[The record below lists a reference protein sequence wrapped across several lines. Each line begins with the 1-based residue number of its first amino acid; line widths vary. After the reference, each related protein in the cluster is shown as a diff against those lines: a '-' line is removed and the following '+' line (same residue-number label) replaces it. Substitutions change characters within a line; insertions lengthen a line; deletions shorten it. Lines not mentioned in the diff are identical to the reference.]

1 MLSTLICLIFLNNY
15 ALIDALHTASTGM
28 EAQKVVIDNI
38 ANNFANINTNG
49 FKKTRVDLQDLQY
62 KTIVSPGAQTSLSNL
77 HPTGI
82 QIGKGVKVSG
92 IKTNFEVGSI
102 KATGNPTDIA
112 ISNESGYFA
121 VTWQGNIYY
130 TRDGS
135 FNKDANG
142 KLISNNGA
150 FLVPEITIPN
160 DASGFTVG
168 TDGTVTINKPNG
180 TNEQAGQILIANFA
194 NPGGLKR
201 IGYNLLQPTN
211 ISGNPISVVPGT
223 QGTGILQQGFIEGSN
238 VNAVTDM
245 VHMITAQ
252 RAYEM
257 NSKVIQTADQML
269 STMNNLR

>member
-1 MLSTLICLIFLNNY
+1 MFIIILSFIGIFSLT
-15 ALIDALHTASTGM
+15 DALNTSSTGM

-62 KTIVSPGAQTSLSNL
+62 KTVLDPGAQTSLSNM

-82 QIGKGVKVSG
+82 QIGRGVKVSG
-92 IKTNFEVGSI
+92 IKTNLEVGAI
-102 KATGNPTDIA
+102 KATGNATDVA
-112 ISNESGYFA
+112 ISSEAGYFA
-121 VTWQGNIYY
+121 INWQGAIYY

-135 FNKDANG
+135 FNKDASG
-142 KLISNNGA
+142 KLISNTGGV
-150 FLVPEITIPN
+150 LVPEINIPQE
-160 DASGFTVG
+160 ATGFSIG
-168 TDGTVTINKPNG
+168 TDGTVNAAMADGQTVQI
-180 TNEQAGQILIANFA
+180 GQILIALFS

-201 IGYNLLQPTN
+201 VGNNLLQVTN
-211 ISGNPISVVPGT
+211 ISGNPITVVPGT
-223 QGTGILQQGFIEGSN
+223 QGAGILQQGFIEGSN

-245 VHMITAQ
+245 VNMITAQ

-269 STMNNLR
+269 QTIGNLR

>member
-1 MLSTLICLIFLNNY
+1 MLTILFIIFLNNY
-15 ALIDALHTASTGM
+15 ALIDALNTASTGM
-28 EAQKVVIDNI
+28 EAQKLVIDNI

-49 FKKTRVDLQDLQY
+49 FKKTRVDLEDLQY
-62 KTIVSPGAQTSLSNL
+62 KTIVAPGAQTSLTNT

-82 QIGKGVKVSG
+82 QVGKGVKVSA

-102 KATGNPTDIA
+102 KATGNPTDLA

-121 VTWQGNIYY
+121 VRWQGNIYY

-135 FNKDANG
+135 FNKSPSGELINNSGAMLIPEVIIPSDA
-142 KLISNNGA
+142 A
-150 FLVPEITIPN
+150 
-160 DASGFTVG
+160 GFSIG
-168 TDGTVTINKPNG
+168 TDGTVTINKADG
-180 TNEQAGQILIANFA
+180 KSEQSVQIVLAIFS
-194 NPGGLKR
+194 NPGGLSR
-201 IGYNLLQPTN
+201 IGNNLLQPTTS
-211 ISGNPISVVPGT
+211 SGNPITVVPGT
-223 QGTGILQQGFIEGSN
+223 QGSGIIQQGFIEGAN

-269 STMNNLR
+269 QTMTNLR